1 MKNIKN
7 ANGFTLIELLAVIV
21 VLAIVILMASMA
33 VVPRMN
39 DARKQVFTMEANE
52 AINAASSYLMNS
64 ALTATGN
71 KTFPTEDNKV
81 VCLTIQELVTNGDFK
96 SKKDYVG
103 KILVKKSGQNYL
115 YVVSMTNQKLMVI
128 SAGAGD
134 NFQTSSEIATT
145 DIKDYVK
152 SGDNI
157 ANDSRF
163 TCTTNEEWP
172 K

>member
-64 ALTATGN
+64 ALTSTGN
-71 KTFPTEDNKV
+71 QTFPTTEGGT
-81 VCLTIQELVTNGDFK
+81 VCLTIEDLVNNGDFK
-96 SKKDYVG
+96 NKKGYTG
-103 KILVKKSGQNYL
+103 RIIVKKVGQNYL
-115 YVVSMTNQKLMVI
+115 YVVSMTNEKLMVVD
-128 SAGAGD
+128 AGAGEKYD
-134 NFQTSSEIATT
+134 KSTEITT
-145 DIKDYVK
+145 DDIKDYDSTK
-152 SGDNI
+152 AAKFNCKDN
-157 ANDSRF
+157 NDK
-163 TCTTNEEWP
+163 WP
-172 K
+172 TKQGS